1 VRCLL
6 VQVRFSAFSF
16 WNFVA
21 ACETMGASTPSPPL
35 GLLTVAAL
43 LPQHWQ
49 FRLLDLN
56 TRPFSEEDWAWAD
69 LVCVGGMLPQQAGML
84 AVIER
89 ARRDGK
95 FVAVGGSDPTS
106 QPDVYAAADAR
117 VLGEGE
123 SAIPVWLESWRAG
136 EPRGVFREREK
147 PDVTRTPVPRYDLL
161 DFGCYAQIGVQYSRG
176 CPFNCEFCDII
187 ELFGRVPRTKTA
199 EQLLGELDRLREL
212 GYSGAVDI
220 VDDNFIGNKRDVKRL
235 LLPALI
241 AWSER
246 HGRPFFFTTEA
257 SMNLADDDELLGL
270 MRAAGFRLVFM
281 GIETPDPDLLRM
293 TQKRQNTMRP
303 IVERVRKLY
312 DYGIVVTGG
321 FIMGFDGEKRGAD
334 RAMVGLVEESGICLA
349 MVGLLVALPTT
360 QLTRRLVREGRL
372 MDFTGKVVSTEAEA
386 ASSARAEGSMVEV
399 VDQTARRAQ
408 LRHDARPAGD
418 LRGVRVGRAHALRP
432 AGLLR
437 PRAAHRAGAGLE
449 RATLAVALGA
459 EAQPA
464 RVLARQP
471 GALRRPRDA
480 LAVLAQRGPPGP
492 ARADGARADDA
503 HDGLLRSHPRPDPLS
518 VRGARSPE
526 GEPGRVA
533 RRAARRRA
541 AGSSARAG
549 RLSGCVDGLDQ
560 HIPHIPLPVPPRHRG
575 PARAEG
581 EVNDTDAR
589 LWHPWLRAS
598 TTSCT

>member
-1 VRCLL
+1 
-6 VQVRFSAFSF
+6 VRFSAFSF

-161 DFGCYAQIGVQYSRG
+161 NFGCYAQIGVQYSRG

-235 LLPALI
+235 LL
-241 AWSER
+241 
-246 HGRPFFFTTEA
+246 
-257 SMNLADDDELLGL
+257 
-270 MRAAGFRLVFM
+270 
-281 GIETPDPDLLRM
+281 
-293 TQKRQNTMRP
+293 
-303 IVERVRKLY
+303 RVRKLY

-321 FIMGFDGEKRGAD
+321 FIMGFDGEKRDAD

-399 VDQTARRAQ
+399 VDQTLAGLNFVTTRDRLEIFEEYESVVRTLYDPQVYFDRVLRTGLALGSSVPRWPSLWELRRNLLGFWRVSLA
-408 LRHDARPAGD
+408 LSADPETRWRYWRNVVRLA
-418 LRGVRVGRAHALRP
+418 LRGPMVLEQMMRMMGFYVHIRDQTRYLYAALGRQKASQAALP
-432 AGLLR
+432 DELR
-437 PRAAHRAGAGLE
+437 AVEPRAA
-449 RATLAVALGA
+449 
-459 EAQPA
+459 
-464 RVLARQP
+464 
-471 GALRRPRDA
+471 A
-480 LAVLAQRGPPGP
+480 LAPG
-492 ARADGARADDA
+492 D
-503 HDGLLRSHPRPDPLS
+503 
-518 VRGARSPE
+518 
-526 GEPGRVA
+526 
-533 RRAARRRA
+533 
-541 AGSSARAG
+541 
-549 RLSGCVDGLDQ
+549 
-560 HIPHIPLPVPPRHRG
+560 
-575 PARAEG
+575 
-581 EVNDTDAR
+581 
-589 LWHPWLRAS
+589 
-598 TTSCT
+598 

>member
-1 VRCLL
+1 LRLPPPDEPLRCLL

-161 DFGCYAQIGVQYSRG
+161 NFGCYAQIGVQYSRG

-399 VDQTARRAQ
+399 VDQTLAGLNFVTTRDRLEIFEEYESVVRTLYDPQVYFDRVLRTGLALGSSVPRWPSLWELRRNLLGFWRVSLALSADPETRWRYWRNV
-408 LRHDARPAGD
+408 LRLA
-418 LRGVRVGRAHALRP
+418 LRGPMVLEQMMRMMGFYVHIRDQTRYLYAALGRQKASQAALP
-432 AGLLR
+432 DELR
-437 PRAAHRAGAGLE
+437 AVAPRAA
-449 RATLAVALGA
+449 
-459 EAQPA
+459 
-464 RVLARQP
+464 
-471 GALRRPRDA
+471 A
-480 LAVLAQRGPPGP
+480 LAPG
-492 ARADGARADDA
+492 D
-503 HDGLLRSHPRPDPLS
+503 
-518 VRGARSPE
+518 
-526 GEPGRVA
+526 
-533 RRAARRRA
+533 
-541 AGSSARAG
+541 
-549 RLSGCVDGLDQ
+549 
-560 HIPHIPLPVPPRHRG
+560 
-575 PARAEG
+575 
-581 EVNDTDAR
+581 
-589 LWHPWLRAS
+589 
-598 TTSCT
+598 